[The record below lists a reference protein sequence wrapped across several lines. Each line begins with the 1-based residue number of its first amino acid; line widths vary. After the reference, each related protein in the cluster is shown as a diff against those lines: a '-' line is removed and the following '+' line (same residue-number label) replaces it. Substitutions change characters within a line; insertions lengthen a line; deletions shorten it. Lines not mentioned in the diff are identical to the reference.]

1 MLDLFSVLLEKVH
14 MLHVVD
20 STRHS
25 SVTGKREGL
34 VCSLSFSYNLQF
46 TLRLDELLMDE
57 LLMTHVNLASD
68 MYPRLLLRESS
79 TLKQYHSHNIS
90 NPLKIFHRI
99 CL

>member
-20 STRHS
+20 STHHS

-46 TLRLDELLMDE
+46 TLRLDELLM
-57 LLMTHVNLASD
+57 TRVNLASD
-68 MYPRLLLRESS
+68 MYPRLLPRESS